1 MIMNKTAR
9 IILVSALVMSL
20 GACSDAEPVVPAH
33 AGECVILLH
42 GLARSSL
49 SMERMKWFL
58 EDNGYPVAN
67 VDYPSRDFKIKE
79 LATIAI
85 EDGLQQCRAMKSIE
99 RVHFVTH
106 SLGGILVR
114 YYFSENELD
123 SLGRVVML
131 APPNQ
136 GSAAVDELQEW
147 PGFEW
152 LNGPA
157 GYQLG
162 KGEESVPL
170 QLGTPNFEFAVI
182 AGDESIDPVTSAV
195 LEDPDDGRVSV
206 SDTFLEGMR
215 DFRLV
220 GSSHAFIM
228 QKSDVFELVKS
239 FLETGA
245 FPAEAEATDNAR

>member
-1 MIMNKTAR
+1 MNKTAR
-9 IILVSALVMSL
+9 IVLASALLTWL

-33 AGECVILLH
+33 AGECVVLLH

-49 SMERMKWFL
+49 SMEPMKWFL
-58 EDNGYPVAN
+58 EDSGFPVAN
-67 VDYPSRDFKIKE
+67 VDYPSRDFKVEE

-85 EDGLQQCRAMKSIE
+85 EDGLQQCRAMNSIE
-99 RVHFVTH
+99 KVHFVTH

-114 YYFSENELD
+114 YYFAENKLD

-162 KGEESVPL
+162 KGENSIPL
-170 QLGTPNFEFAVI
+170 QLGAPTFEFAVI

-195 LEDPDDGRVSV
+195 LENPDDGRVSV
-206 SDTFLEGMR
+206 SDTYLEGMQ

-220 GSSHAFIM
+220 GASHAFIM
-228 QKSDVFELVKS
+228 QKGDVFELVKS
-239 FLETGA
+239 FLLTGA
-245 FPAEAEATDNAR
+245 FPSTEEGANDVM

>member
-1 MIMNKTAR
+1 MQKVTHF
-9 IILVSALVMSL
+9 VSLLALCIAL
-20 GACSDAEPVVPAH
+20 NACSDALEAPIQSH
-33 AGECVILLH
+33 RDECVVLLH

-49 SMERMKWFL
+49 SMERMKWYL
-58 EDNGYPVAN
+58 EDNGYRVAN
-67 VDYPSRDFKIKE
+67 IDYPSRDHKIDV
-79 LATIAI
+79 LAPMAV
-85 EDGLQQCRAMKSIE
+85 EAGVSECMAFGNIE
-99 RVHFVTH
+99 RIHFVTH

-114 YYFSENELD
+114 YYFSEHELA

-162 KGEESVPL
+162 KGEDSIPL
-170 QLGTPNFEFAVI
+170 QLGKPSFEFAVI

-195 LEDPDDGRVSV
+195 LDDPDDGRVSV
-206 SDTFLEGMR
+206 SDTYLDGMAE
-215 DFRLV
+215 FRLV
-220 GSSHAFIM
+220 GASHAFIM
-228 QKSDVFELVKS
+228 QKGDVFELVKA
-239 FLETGA
+239 FLETGK
-245 FPAEAEATDNAR
+245 FPPEEAAGQETG

>member
-1 MIMNKTAR
+1 MKKLTITVLLA
-9 IILVSALVMSL
+9 ALSISL
-20 GACSDAEPVVPAH
+20 GGCSDAEPVGPPH
-33 AGECVILLH
+33 ARECVVLLH

-49 SMERMKWFL
+49 SMERMKWYL
-58 EDNGYPVAN
+58 EENGYHVAN
-67 VDYPSRDFKIKE
+67 VDYPSRDHKIDE
-79 LATIAI
+79 LAPMAV
-85 EDGLQQCRAMKSIE
+85 EDGLAQCKALGTVG

-114 YYFSENELD
+114 YYFAEHELA

-162 KGEESVPL
+162 KGEDSVPL
-170 QLGTPNFEFAVI
+170 QLGKPTFEFAVI

-195 LEDPDDGRVSV
+195 LDDPDDGRVSV
-206 SDTFLEGMR
+206 SDTYLDGMA

-220 GSSHAFIM
+220 GASHAFIM
-228 QKSDVFELVKS
+228 QKSDVFELVKA
-239 FLETGA
+239 FLLTGK
-245 FPAEAEATDNAR
+245 FPPEEGTSDAR